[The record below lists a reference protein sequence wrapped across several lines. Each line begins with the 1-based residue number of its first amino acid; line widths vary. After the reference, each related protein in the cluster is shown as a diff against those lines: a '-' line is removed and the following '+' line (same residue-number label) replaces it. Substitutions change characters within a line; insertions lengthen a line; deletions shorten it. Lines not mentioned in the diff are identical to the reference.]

1 MLERPRSDCPISL
14 ALEILGDRWSLLIL
28 RDMMFA
34 GKRHFREFL
43 RSGEG
48 ISTRVLSDRLSALVA
63 EGILTKRDHP
73 THRQKAIYSLT
84 EKGLRLLPVIAQ
96 LGIWGSEHCLV
107 TDESAAIPRAL
118 EAGGI
123 EAIRRKM
130 TQLRADHGLS

>member
-34 GKRHFREFL
+34 RKRHFREFL

-84 EKGLRLLPVIAQ
+84 EKVFACFQSLL
-96 LGIWGSEHCLV
+96 S
-107 TDESAAIPRAL
+107 SASG
-118 EAGGI
+118 EANI
-123 EAIRRKM
+123 V
-130 TQLRADHGLS
+130 S